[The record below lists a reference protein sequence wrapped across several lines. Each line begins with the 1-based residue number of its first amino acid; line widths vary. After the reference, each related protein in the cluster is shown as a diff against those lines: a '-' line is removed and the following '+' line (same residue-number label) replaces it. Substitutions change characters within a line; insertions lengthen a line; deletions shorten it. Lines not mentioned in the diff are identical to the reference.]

1 MSLQSFDIVVALKAH
16 LWPRNDQ
23 WSFERLGSAVGVS
36 ASQAHAGLRR
46 LGRAGLYRD
55 GDRSLR
61 VHAFC
66 MFAEHGIPYAFATDV
81 GPPAVG
87 MATAHAALPL
97 SSLLVYSD
105 AYVWPAAEGVAG
117 RAVAPLHPAAP
128 AAAARDSQLYAALAL
143 IDALRV
149 GRVRERQLA
158 VPALQQLLAGPERDT
173 LWVRSRP
180 FALRAG

>member
-1 MSLQSFDIVVALKAH
+1 MSLQPFDIVVAVKAH
-16 LWPRNDQ
+16 VWPRTDR

-46 LGRAGLYRD
+46 MERAGLYRE

-66 MFAEHGIPYAFATDV
+66 MFAEHGIPYVFATDV

-97 SSLLVYSD
+97 SGVLVYAE

-117 RAVAPLHPAAP
+117 RAVTPLHPAAP

-158 VPALQQLLAGPERDT
+158 APALHQILAGPERDA

-180 FALRAG
+180 IVRPAG